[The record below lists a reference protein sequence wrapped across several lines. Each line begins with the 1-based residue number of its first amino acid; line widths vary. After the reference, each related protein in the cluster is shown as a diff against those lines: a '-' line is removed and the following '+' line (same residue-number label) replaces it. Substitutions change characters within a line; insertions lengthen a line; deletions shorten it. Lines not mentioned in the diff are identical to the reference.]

1 MRRPRPRRTCA
12 PAPGDPT
19 PSTAATGGLRL
30 PYGVPVT
37 TVDPEALAAAERDA
51 DVAVA
56 RSQVQVRT
64 LHTHEELAEARDL
77 WDAVWPSPTG
87 TEVTNNHLRAIE
99 HSGGYVGGAFDGD
112 VMVGACLAFV
122 GRTRSH
128 DPELGWHT
136 HLHSHMA
143 AVLPQAAD
151 RGIGTAIKLHQRA
164 WSLRHGID
172 RIVWTY
178 DPLVRR
184 NARLNLMKLGGIAVE
199 YLVDFYG
206 EMVDDLNKGEPSDR
220 LLLQWDLGS
229 ERVEGALAGTSAAL
243 SSDDWLAVGAE
254 QALVVD
260 ARGPQVIEA
269 SAPVRLVALPHDIV
283 AIRHD
288 DAELAR
294 RWRLDVRAVLE
305 PLISQGGRVV
315 ALTTDGHYVVEV

>member
-1 MRRPRPRRTCA
+1 
-12 PAPGDPT
+12 
-19 PSTAATGGLRL
+19 
-30 PYGVPVT
+30 VT
-37 TVDPEALAAAERDA
+37 IADPEVLAAAERDA
-51 DVAVA
+51 DAAVA
-56 RSQVQVRT
+56 RSRVDVRT

-77 WDAVWPSPTG
+77 WDTVWPSPTG

-99 HSGGYVGGAFDGD
+99 HSGGYVGGAFDDG
-112 VMVGACLAFV
+112 VMVGACLAFL

-128 DPELGWHT
+128 DPVLGWHT

-164 WSLRHGID
+164 WSLRHDID

-220 LLLQWDLGS
+220 LLLQWDLAS
-229 ERVEGALAGTSAAL
+229 TRAADALAGTTTPM
-243 SSDDWLAVGAE
+243 SSDDWVAVGAE
-254 QALVVD
+254 LALVVD
-260 ARGPQVIEA
+260 ARGPQIVEA
-269 SAPVRLVALPHDIV
+269 TAPVRLVALPQDIV
-283 AIRHD
+283 DIRHT
-288 DAELAR
+288 DAGLAR